1 MKMLHLTDQAR
12 LARRRRCTSQDP
24 SKVSGFKSLLF
35 EVSVCAELKSNT
47 LKSLSANP
55 HRTQVRLGFYMSQ
68 TTFPYCAYVV
78 TQDR

>member
-47 LKSLSANP
+47 LKSLP
-55 HRTQVRLGFYMSQ
+55 QQIG
-68 TTFPYCAYVV
+68 C
-78 TQDR
+78 